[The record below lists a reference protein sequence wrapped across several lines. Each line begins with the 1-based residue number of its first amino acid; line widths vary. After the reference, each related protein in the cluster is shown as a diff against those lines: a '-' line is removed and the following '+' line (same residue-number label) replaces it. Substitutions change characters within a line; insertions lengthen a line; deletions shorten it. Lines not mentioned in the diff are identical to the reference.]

1 MFETIL
7 VADKSPI
14 FRQAIAK
21 ILIDSGVEK
30 QKIAF
35 VESDDDVMAFLEFTP
50 TDLLIL
56 GQPHQ
61 DTSCDNLLAS
71 LAGAKTLPVFTLSS
85 KTSFTDTNKA
95 IVTLTGQLTEKAILE
110 GLFRLTQQSIFQT
123 RLTSFDKP
131 SEKMMLP
138 TGKGKIL
145 IVDDEPTNIDV
156 AMGHLKAH
164 YKIIAA
170 KSGQQALDIA
180 HKNYQ
185 SIDVILLDI
194 MMPGIDGFEVCKQL
208 KSHQATKHI
217 PVIFLSAKSE
227 IDDVVK
233 GLNLGAVDYIIK
245 PFQPQILLARV
256 KTQYQLANQA
266 KALMAQVHT
275 LEENVELRESIDQL
289 TRHDLKGP
297 LARVL
302 FEANKINDNKI
313 AQDIRSAT
321 TQVLDMINSSLDV
334 YKIEQGNYPLKPT
347 TVDLLNVV
355 NNAVKGT
362 SIIADEKNVSVS
374 IETIGNNHNAYAEE
388 LLCIAIFNNVIKNAI
403 EAAPDYSNV
412 EITLE
417 SSPRHIQVHSLNK
430 GAMPIELRDN
440 LFEKFSSSN
449 HIKGSGFGT
458 YSAKIMTEVQNGTI
472 GFEIIDDNSTRF
484 TITLP
489 NGE

>member
-1 MFETIL
+1 MLETIL

-14 FRQAIAK
+14 FRQAIAR

-56 GQPHQ
+56 GQPYQ
-61 DTSCDNLLAS
+61 DTANDNLLAK
-71 LAGAKTLPVFTLSS
+71 LAEDKTLPAFTLSS
-85 KTSFTDTNKA
+85 KTSFTNTNKA
-95 IVTLTGQLTEKAILE
+95 IVTLTGELNEKAILD
-110 GLFRLTQQSIFQT
+110 GLFRLTEQFIFQT
-123 RLTSFDKP
+123 RLTSINKP
-131 SEKMMLP
+131 TENMMLSI
-138 TGKGKIL
+138 GKGKIL

-156 AMGHLKAH
+156 AIGHLKAH

-170 KSGQQALDIA
+170 KSGQQALEIV

-256 KTQYQLANQA
+256 KTQYQLASQA
-266 KALMAQVHT
+266 KALIAQVHT

-302 FEANKINDNKI
+302 FEANKINDSKI
-313 AQDIRSAT
+313 AR
-321 TQVLDMINSSLDV
+321 
-334 YKIEQGNYPLKPT
+334 
-347 TVDLLNVV
+347 
-355 NNAVKGT
+355 
-362 SIIADEKNVSVS
+362 
-374 IETIGNNHNAYAEE
+374 
-388 LLCIAIFNNVIKNAI
+388 
-403 EAAPDYSNV
+403 
-412 EITLE
+412 
-417 SSPRHIQVHSLNK
+417 
-430 GAMPIELRDN
+430 
-440 LFEKFSSSN
+440 
-449 HIKGSGFGT
+449 
-458 YSAKIMTEVQNGTI
+458 
-472 GFEIIDDNSTRF
+472 
-484 TITLP
+484 
-489 NGE
+489 